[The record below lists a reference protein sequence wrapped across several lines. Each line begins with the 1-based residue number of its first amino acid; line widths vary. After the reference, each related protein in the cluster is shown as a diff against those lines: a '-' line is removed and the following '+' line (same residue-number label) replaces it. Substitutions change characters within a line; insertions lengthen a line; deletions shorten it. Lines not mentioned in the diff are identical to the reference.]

1 MDTITKTQ
9 NKLRAYSKRANELLY
24 QTPKVIKQTTIEL
37 SDTIKTYATLTGQ
50 KIETISTKSNL
61 SNWQNDT
68 VDYFIN
74 QTSGTT
80 GAPFKYRIWKDIFS
94 TIEINSHYGL
104 INQEFNVPEQAKVLY
119 LGLNIN
125 ITSDDIIKTIRSSD
139 IMITHGFQQ
148 SADIGTI
155 NPLYA
160 KSLHEYVK
168 QIYNHCISEQYDVIL
183 ATDEILSPLVYL
195 LEKNI
200 LQPNKLAGLL
210 SCTGN
215 STSVDTIRKLL
226 ELEVFTNACDHM
238 RCWDG
243 GATFFTCNKGT
254 RHLCDNLS
262 ECCVDDSLRL
272 LSTDFFS
279 LPNPFINYWNGDYAD
294 ILDEYQKCE
303 CGRYFRP
310 FTLYKAE
317 DTTEF
322 QFFYDILGYGIVK
335 RISASHDGYRLVTN
349 TRISDRHMK
358 ELIIASN
365 PYRLDFIIEEA

>member
-9 NKLRAYSKRANELLY
+9 SKLRAYSKIANELLY
-24 QTPKVIKQTTIEL
+24 QTPKIIKKTTLEL
-37 SDTIKTYATLTGQ
+37 SNTIKTYATLTGQ
-50 KIETISTKSNL
+50 KIDTISTKSSL
-61 SNWQNDT
+61 TNWQNES
-68 VDYFIN
+68 VDYFTN

-80 GAPFKYRIWKDIFS
+80 GKPFKYRIWKDIFY
-94 TIEINSHYGL
+94 TIEKDCHYGL
-104 INQEFNVPEQAKVLY
+104 INQEFKVPTNAKILY
-119 LGLNIN
+119 LGLNID
-125 ITSDDIIKTIRSSD
+125 IISDDIIKTIKSTD

-155 NPLYA
+155 NPLYN
-160 KSLHEYVK
+160 KNLHEYVK
-168 QIYNHCISEQYDVIL
+168 QIYDHCKKEQYDIIL

-195 LEKNI
+195 LDKKVLEPTKI
-200 LQPNKLAGLL
+200 AGLL

-215 STSVDTIRKLL
+215 STSVHTIRRLL
-226 ELEVFTNACDHM
+226 ELEIFTNACDHM

-262 ECCVDDSLRL
+262 ECSIDDSLRL

-294 ILDEYQKCE
+294 IIDEYQQCE

-310 FTLYKAE
+310 FTMYKAE
-317 DTTEF
+317 DNTEF
-322 QFFYDILGYGIVK
+322 KFFYDILGHGIIK
-335 RISASHDGYRLVTN
+335 RISASRDGYRLVTN
-349 TRISDRHMK
+349 TRISDKHMK

-365 PYRLDFIIEEA
+365 PHRLDFIVEEA